1 MILSSVSGAFGVLI
15 ASHIYLFFDRLASK
29 DAFAPFLPIDVSCFS
44 NCRSLGLRC
53 LPLNVLC
60 GVAKLRGQIESLSVT
75 HCRNVTL
82 DGVLAK
88 CLADQAD
95 SGGWTRL
102 KKLSLGHNKISELG
116 DSSVLSRLAPDLE
129 RVDFGYNELR
139 EIAGLDSLPKLT
151 HVILGHNAL
160 SGLPLLYSEARPLT
174 LSMPHNCLEVLTGL
188 ETMTSLVQIDL
199 SWNLLMH
206 HDVLAPISLLPKL
219 KVLNLQGNPMSVRR
233 DHR

>member
-1 MILSSVSGAFGVLI
+1 M
-15 ASHIYLFFDRLASK
+15 
-29 DAFAPFLPIDVSCFS
+29 
-44 NCRSLGLRC
+44 
-53 LPLNVLC
+53 
-60 GVAKLRGQIESLSVT
+60 
-75 HCRNVTL
+75 
-82 DGVLAK
+82 
-88 CLADQAD
+88 
-95 SGGWTRL
+95 
-102 KKLSLGHNKISELG
+102 
-116 DSSVLSRLAPDLE
+116 LSRLAPDLE